1 VRTPLF
7 QSGDA
12 PSRGPRR
19 LQRGLEQTASTF
31 IHQYVI
37 YTQRALRKIASI
49 TKAGV
54 TRREYAS
61 RVLDMV
67 ATVDESLRNI
77 PDSQLKTNLLRAKK
91 AYVDAKNEWTTN
103 PDFREVDKVFV
114 EIMWKAGDKAIEQ
127 ADTLFRAGRLNP

>member
-1 VRTPLF
+1 MK
-7 QSGDA
+7 
-12 PSRGPRR
+12 
-19 LQRGLEQTASTF
+19 
-31 IHQYVI
+31 
-37 YTQRALRKIASI
+37 RALRKIASI